1 MTLQLLRTTDTDQT
15 EGATGAIPDA
25 TGAPTAPAPPETRTC
40 PKCSAPLA
48 DGQDWC
54 LNCGEAQ
61 GGGRRVALP
70 GKRATATVLALTTV
84 LVGGAVAASYAAL
97 QDGSETPATP
107 TQLAQVQPSSAAP
120 APTAAVPD
128 ASTAVPSDTVP
139 GDTSASPS
147 GTDSSLLP
155 PDAGTTPDVPDSSG
169 GTSSPDATSTDDTT
183 TDTSTSTSTDTTTDQ
198 DDSTADTRTSTSTT
212 KTETETEPVKIA
224 LADDA
229 GSLYD
234 PFKRDT
240 AAGDAAKAF
249 DGDPNTSFPVTVA
262 PGSTQ
267 IGAGL
272 AVALPKLQGVR
283 EIELK
288 TKTPGFKIEI
298 YATDEEDLPPD
309 VLDTRWAHLK
319 DVKGV
324 GSDTDGAE
332 TVNLGSGSTKY
343 RHVLLWF
350 TAPPTEG
357 STVRI
362 SELKLLG

>member
-1 MTLQLLRTTDTDQT
+1 MTLLLRSTDTEQPEGGTT
-15 EGATGAIPDA
+15 E
-25 TGAPTAPAPPETRTC
+25 APAPPEVRTG
-40 PKCSAPLA
+40 PKGAAPLE

-61 GGGRRVALP
+61 PGGRRVPLP

-97 QDGSETPATP
+97 QDGTETSTTP
-107 TQLAQVQPSSAAP
+107 TQIAQAPAASQAAP
-120 APTAAVPD
+120 APAPVPD
-128 ASTAVPSDTVP
+128 ASAALP
-139 GDTSASPS
+139 SASTAIPEDTTTATP
-147 GTDSSLLP
+147 TDTGSATL
-155 PDAGTTPDVPDSSG
+155 PDAGSTPDIPAPSSSSSSSSASSG
-169 GTSSPDATSTDDTT
+169 SS
-183 TDTSTSTSTDTTTDQ
+183 STSTGTTTGDT
-198 DDSTADTRTSTSTT
+198 TADTRTSTTT
-212 KTETETEPVKIA
+212 KTTTTPADTAPVAID
-224 LADDA
+224 LADGA

-262 PGSTQ
+262 AGSTQ

-283 EIELK
+283 EIDLK
-288 TKTPGFKIEI
+288 TKTPGFKIEV
-298 YATDEEDLPPD
+298 YATDEQDLPPD

-319 DVKGV
+319 DVTGV
-324 GSDTDGAE
+324 GSDGDGAQ
-332 TVNLGSGSTKY
+332 TVNLGSGSSKY

-350 TAPPTEG
+350 TAPPAEG

>member
-1 MTLQLLRTTDTDQT
+1 MTLQLLRDTETDKPEATT
-15 EGATGAIPDA
+15 E
-25 TGAPTAPAPPETRTC
+25 APAPAPPETRTC

-54 LNCGEAQ
+54 LSCGEAQ
-61 GGGRRVALP
+61 SGGRRYALP

-97 QDGSETPATP
+97 QDGTEAPANGP
-107 TQLAQVQPSSAAP
+107 AQLAQVQPTQAAP
-120 APTAAVPD
+120 VPTATPD

-139 GDTSASPS
+139 GDTSAAP
-147 GTDSSLLP
+147 GDTGSLLP
-155 PDAGTTPDVPDSSG
+155 PDTGTTPDVPDSSAA
-169 GTSSPDATSTDDTT
+169 TPPASDTSTPDPTP
-183 TDTSTSTSTDTTTDQ
+183 TDTSSTSTSTTKTDKP
-198 DDSTADTRTSTSTT
+198 ADTRTSTSTT
-212 KTETETEPVKIA
+212 KTETPAEPVRID
-224 LADDA
+224 LADGA

-234 PFKRDT
+234 PFTRDT
-240 AAGDAAKAF
+240 AAGDPAKAF

-262 PGSTQ
+262 PGSQQ

-272 AVALPKLQGVR
+272 AVALPKLQGIR

-298 YATDEEDLPPD
+298 YATDDEDLPPD

-324 GSDTDGAE
+324 GSDSDGTE

>member
-1 MTLQLLRTTDTDQT
+1 MTLQLLRTTDTDKP
-15 EGATGAIPDA
+15 ESAPDGSA
-25 TGAPTAPAPPETRTC
+25 APAPPAPPETRTC
-40 PKCSAPLA
+40 PKCSAPLE

-61 GGGRRVALP
+61 PGGRRVSLP

-97 QDGSETPATP
+97 QDGSETATTP
-107 TQLAQVQPSSAAP
+107 TQLAQVQPSQTAP
-120 APTAAVPD
+120 APTTAVPD

-139 GDTSASPS
+139 GDTSAAPS
-147 GTDSSLLP
+147 DTDNLLP
-155 PDAGTTPDVPDSSG
+155 PDAGDTPDIPDSSAD
-169 GTSSPDATSTDDTT
+169 TSIPDTT
-183 TDTSTSTSTDTTTDQ
+183 TPSDTGTDTSSSTTKT
-198 DDSTADTRTSTSTT
+198 DSTADTRTSTSTT
-212 KTETETEPVKIA
+212 KTETPAEPVKID
-224 LADDA
+224 LADGA
-229 GSLYD
+229 GALYD

>member
-1 MTLQLLRTTDTDQT
+1 MTLLLRSTDTETPEAGTT
-15 EGATGAIPDA
+15 E
-25 TGAPTAPAPPETRTC
+25 APPAPPEVRTC
-40 PKCSAPLA
+40 PKCSAPLE

-61 GGGRRVALP
+61 PGGRRLALP

-97 QDGSETPATP
+97 QDGSETTPPQVAQAPAAS
-107 TQLAQVQPSSAAP
+107 QAAP
-120 APTAAVPD
+120 APAPVPD
-128 ASTAVPSDTVP
+128 ATAAAPAASAALP
-139 GDTSASPS
+139 GDTTAAPPADTGSATLPDTSAIPDIPAPS
-147 GTDSSLLP
+147 SSSSSSSSSSE
-155 PDAGTTPDVPDSSG
+155 SSG
-169 GTSSPDATSTDDTT
+169 STSSGSSGSSTTGDT
-183 TDTSTSTSTDTTTDQ
+183 
-198 DDSTADTRTSTSTT
+198 TADTRTSTTT
-212 KTETETEPVKIA
+212 KTSTTPTETEPVAID
-224 LADDA
+224 LADGA

-262 PGSTQ
+262 AGSTQ

-272 AVALPKLQGVR
+272 AVALPKLQGIR
-283 EIELK
+283 EIDLK

-298 YATDEEDLPPD
+298 YATDEQDLPPD

-319 DVKGV
+319 DVTGV
-324 GSDTDGAE
+324 GSDSDGAQ
-332 TVNLGSGSTKY
+332 TVNLGSGATKY
-343 RHVLLWF
+343 RNVLLWF
-350 TAPPTEG
+350 TAPPSEG

>member
-1 MTLQLLRTTDTDQT
+1 MTLQLLRTTDTDQP
-15 EGATGAIPDA
+15 EGAASA
-25 TGAPTAPAPPETRTC
+25 TDSAAPAPAPPETRAC

-61 GGGRRVALP
+61 SGRRLALP
-70 GKRATATVLALTTV
+70 GKRATATVLALTTL

-97 QDGSETPATP
+97 QDGSETAGPP
-107 TQLAQVQPSSAAP
+107 TQLAQVTPSQVAP
-120 APTAAVPD
+120 ATTAVPE
-128 ASTAVPSDTVP
+128 ASTAVPGASTAAP
-139 GDTSASPS
+139 GDTAAAP
-147 GTDSSLLP
+147 GDTDSLLP
-155 PDAGTTPDVPDSSG
+155 EDTGSADI
-169 GTSSPDATSTDDTT
+169 PDATAAGTVTGDTPA
-183 TDTSTSTSTDTTTDQ
+183 TDTSTDTSTDTTDT
-198 DDSTADTRTSTSTT
+198 DDSTADTRTSTSTSTT
-212 KTETETEPVKIA
+212 KTETETEPVKID
-224 LADDA
+224 LADGA

-234 PFKRDT
+234 PFTRDT
-240 AAGDAAKAF
+240 AAGDPAKAF

-262 PGSTQ
+262 AGAQQ

-298 YATDEEDLPPD
+298 YATDEDDLPPD

-324 GSDTDGAE
+324 GSDSDGAE

-350 TAPPTEG
+350 TAPPAEG

>member
-1 MTLQLLRTTDTDQT
+1 MTLLLRSTDTDTPENGTT
-15 EGATGAIPDA
+15 E
-25 TGAPTAPAPPETRTC
+25 APPAPPETRAC
-40 PKCSAPLA
+40 PKCSAPLEE
-48 DGQDWC
+48 GQDWC
-54 LNCGEAQ
+54 LSCGEAQ
-61 GGGRRVALP
+61 PGGRRVSLP

-97 QDGSETPATP
+97 QDGTEPGTTP
-107 TQLAQVQPSSAAP
+107 TQLAQAPASQAAP
-120 APTAAVPD
+120 PTTVTPAATAATPE
-128 ASTAVPSDTVP
+128 ASTAVPDATDTTP
-139 GDTSASPS
+139 TDTGTSA
-147 GTDSSLLP
+147 L
-155 PDAGTTPDVPDSSG
+155 PDAGDTPDIPAPSSSS
-169 GTSSPDATSTDDTT
+169 TSSSSSSSSS
-183 TDTSTSTSTDTTTDQ
+183 STSTGTSTGSDT
-198 DDSTADTRTSTSTT
+198 TADTRTSTDT
-212 KTETETEPVKIA
+212 KTTTTPAETEPVAID
-224 LADDA
+224 LADGA

-262 PGSTQ
+262 AGSQQ

-272 AVALPKLQGVR
+272 AVALPKLEGIR
-283 EIELK
+283 EIDLK
-288 TKTPGFKIEI
+288 TKTPGFKIEV
-298 YATDEEDLPPD
+298 YATDEQDLPPD

-319 DVKGV
+319 DVTGV
-324 GSDTDGAE
+324 GTDGDGAE
-332 TVNLGSGSTKY
+332 TVKLGSGSTKY

>member
-1 MTLQLLRTTDTDQT
+1 MTLLLRSTDTEQPEAGTT
-15 EGATGAIPDA
+15 E
-25 TGAPTAPAPPETRTC
+25 APAPPEVRTC
-40 PKCSAPLA
+40 PTCSAPLE

-61 GGGRRVALP
+61 PGGRRLALP

-97 QDGSETPATP
+97 QDGTETTPPP
-107 TQLAQVQPSSAAP
+107 TQVAQVPAPSQAAP
-120 APTAAVPD
+120 ASVAVPG
-128 ASTAVPSDTVP
+128 ASTAAPAASTAIPEDTTTTP
-139 GDTSASPS
+139 PADTGSSA
-147 GTDSSLLP
+147 L
-155 PDAGTTPDVPDSSG
+155 PDAGSIPDIPASSSSTSSG
-169 GTSSPDATSTDDTT
+169 SSSSSSAS
-183 TDTSTSTSTDTTTDQ
+183 SGATDTTTD
-198 DDSTADTRTSTSTT
+198 DTTADTRTSTTT
-212 KTETETEPVKIA
+212 KTSTTPAETEPVAID
-224 LADDA
+224 LADGA
-229 GSLYD
+229 GALYD

-267 IGAGL
+267 VGAGL
-272 AVALPKLQGVR
+272 AVALPKLEGVR
-283 EIELK
+283 EIDLK

-298 YATDEEDLPPD
+298 YATDEQDLPPD

-319 DVKGV
+319 DVTGV
-324 GSDTDGAE
+324 GSDGDGAQ
-332 TVNLGSGSTKY
+332 TVSLGSGSTKY

-350 TAPPTEG
+350 TAPPAEG

>member
-1 MTLQLLRTTDTDQT
+1 MTLLLRSTDTENTPEGGTT
-15 EGATGAIPDA
+15 E
-25 TGAPTAPAPPETRTC
+25 APAPPEVRTC
-40 PKCSAPLA
+40 PTCSAPLQE
-48 DGQDWC
+48 GQDWC

-61 GGGRRVALP
+61 PSGRRVALP

-97 QDGSETPATP
+97 QDGSETPP
-107 TQLAQVQPSSAAP
+107 TQVAQAPAGASQVTP
-120 APTAAVPD
+120 APTPAPGASTAVP
-128 ASTAVPSDTVP
+128 APSTAVPSDTTP
-139 GDTSASPS
+139 APTDTGSATLPDSGDTPS
-147 GTDSSLLP
+147 IPTPTPTPTPSSS
-155 PDAGTTPDVPDSSG
+155 DTSSSG
-169 GTSSPDATSTDDTT
+169 SSSSSS
-183 TDTSTSTSTDTTTDQ
+183 STSTGTTKS
-198 DDSTADTRTSTSTT
+198 DSTADTRTSTTKTSTT
-212 KTETETEPVKIA
+212 PTETEPVAID
-224 LADDA
+224 LADGA

-249 DGDPNTSFPVTVA
+249 DGDPNTSFPITVA
-262 PGSTQ
+262 AGSQQ

-272 AVALPKLQGVR
+272 AVALPKLEGIR
-283 EIELK
+283 EIDLK

-298 YATDEEDLPPD
+298 YATDEQDLPPD

-319 DVKGV
+319 DVTGV
-324 GSDTDGAE
+324 GSDSDGAE

>member
-1 MTLQLLRTTDTDQT
+1 MTLLLRSTDTEKPEGSTT
-15 EGATGAIPDA
+15 E
-25 TGAPTAPAPPETRTC
+25 APAPPEVRTC
-40 PKCSAPLA
+40 PKCSAPLE

-61 GGGRRVALP
+61 PGGRRVSLP

-97 QDGSETPATP
+97 QDGTETSTTP
-107 TQLAQVQPSSAAP
+107 TQIAQAPAASQAAP
-120 APTAAVPD
+120 APAPVPD
-128 ASTAVPSDTVP
+128 ASAAAP
-139 GDTSASPS
+139 SASTLVPEDTTTAPP
-147 GTDSSLLP
+147 TDTGSSAL
-155 PDAGTTPDVPDSSG
+155 PDAAAIPDIPESSSSSSTG
-169 GTSSPDATSTDDTT
+169 SSTSSGTSSG
-183 TDTSTSTSTDTTTDQ
+183 STDTTTGDT
-198 DDSTADTRTSTSTT
+198 TADTRTSTTT
-212 KTETETEPVKIA
+212 KTSTTPAETEPVAID
-224 LADDA
+224 LADGA

-234 PFKRDT
+234 PFQRDT

-262 PGSTQ
+262 AGSQQ

-272 AVALPKLQGVR
+272 AVALPKLEGVR
-283 EIELK
+283 QIDLK
-288 TKTPGFKIEI
+288 TKTPGFKIEV
-298 YATDEEDLPPD
+298 YATDEQDLPPD

-319 DVKGV
+319 DVTGV
-324 GSDTDGAE
+324 GSDGDGAQ
-332 TVNLGSGSTKY
+332 TVNLGSGSSKY

>member
-1 MTLQLLRTTDTDQT
+1 MTLQLLRDTETDKPAAAT
-15 EGATGAIPDA
+15 E
-25 TGAPTAPAPPETRTC
+25 APAPPAPPKARTC
-40 PKCSAPLA
+40 PKCLAPLA
-48 DGQDWC
+48 DGQEWC

-61 GGGRRVALP
+61 GGRRLALP

-97 QDGSETPATP
+97 QDGSETPAP
-107 TQLAQVQPSSAAP
+107 PAQLAQVPTPSQAAP
-120 APTAAVPD
+120 APTTAVPD
-128 ASTAVPSDTVP
+128 ASTAIPSDTVP
-139 GDTSASPS
+139 GDTSATP
-147 GTDSSLLP
+147 GDTGSLLP
-155 PDAGTTPDVPDSSG
+155 EDAGTSDIPDSTAAPSVSG
-169 GTSSPDATSTDDTT
+169 DTSTPADTSSSADTSGDTT
-183 TDTSTSTSTDTTTDQ
+183 TDE
-198 DDSTADTRTSTSTT
+198 DDSSADTRTSTT
-212 KTETETEPVKIA
+212 KTETEAAPVKID
-224 LADDA
+224 LAAGA

-234 PFKRDT
+234 PFTRDT

-262 PGSTQ
+262 AGSQQ

-298 YATDEEDLPPD
+298 YATDEDDLPPD

-350 TAPPTEG
+350 TAPPAEG

>member
-1 MTLQLLRTTDTDQT
+1 MTLLLRSTDTEKT
-15 EGATGAIPDA
+15 PEGAA
-25 TGAPTAPAPPETRTC
+25 TEAPAPPAPPETRTC
-40 PKCSAPLA
+40 PKCSAPLEE
-48 DGQDWC
+48 GQDWC

-61 GGGRRVALP
+61 PGGRRVALP

-97 QDGSETPATP
+97 QDDTTAPNTP
-107 TQLAQVQPSSAAP
+107 TQLAQAP
-120 APTAAVPD
+120 ADASQVAPPSTAVPD
-128 ASTAVPSDTVP
+128 AGATTSEPSTAFP
-139 GDTSASPS
+139 GDTATTTPPTDTGTTKVPS
-147 GTDSSLLP
+147 TSSIPDIPSTPSTPSTSSSDSS
-155 PDAGTTPDVPDSSG
+155 SS
-169 GTSSPDATSTDDTT
+169 SSSSSS
-183 TDTSTSTSTDTTTDQ
+183 STSTSTDTSKS
-198 DDSTADTRTSTSTT
+198 DSTADTRTSTTKTSTT
-212 KTETETEPVKIA
+212 KTETEPVPID

-229 GSLYD
+229 GALYD

-240 AAGDAAKAF
+240 AAGDPTKAF
-249 DGDPNTSFPVTVA
+249 DGDPNTSFPITVPA
-262 PGSTQ
+262 GSQQ

-272 AVALPKLQGVR
+272 TVALPKLEGIR
-283 EIELK
+283 EIDLK

-298 YATDEEDLPPD
+298 YATDDEDLPPD

-319 DVKGV
+319 DVTGV
-324 GSDTDGAE
+324 GTDTDGSE
-332 TVNLGSGSTKY
+332 TVKLGAGSTKY

>member
-1 MTLQLLRTTDTDQT
+1 MTLLLRSTDTETPENGTT
-15 EGATGAIPDA
+15 E
-25 TGAPTAPAPPETRTC
+25 APAPPETRAC
-40 PKCSAPLA
+40 PKCSAPLEE
-48 DGQDWC
+48 GQDWC

-61 GGGRRVALP
+61 PGGRRVTLP

-97 QDGSETPATP
+97 QDGTEPSNTP
-107 TQLAQVQPSSAAP
+107 TQLAQAPPASQFAPPTTATPPATAAAP
-120 APTAAVPD
+120 P
-128 ASTAVPSDTVP
+128 ASTAIP
-139 GDTSASPS
+139 GDTATTPP
-147 GTDSSLLP
+147 TDTGSTDL
-155 PDAGTTPDVPDSSG
+155 PDAGSTPDIPAPSSTPSTPSSSSNSTSSSG
-169 GTSSPDATSTDDTT
+169 TSTGTTKSDT
-183 TDTSTSTSTDTTTDQ
+183 
-198 DDSTADTRTSTSTT
+198 TADTRTSTTKTSTT
-212 KTETETEPVKIA
+212 PAETEPVAID
-224 LADDA
+224 LADGA

-262 PGSTQ
+262 AGSQQ

-272 AVALPKLQGVR
+272 AVALPKLEGIR
-283 EIELK
+283 EIDLK
-288 TKTPGFKIEI
+288 TKTPGFKIEV
-298 YATDEEDLPPD
+298 YATDEQDLPPD

-319 DVKGV
+319 DVTGV
-324 GSDTDGAE
+324 GSDSDGAE
-332 TVNLGSGSTKY
+332 TINLGSGSTKY